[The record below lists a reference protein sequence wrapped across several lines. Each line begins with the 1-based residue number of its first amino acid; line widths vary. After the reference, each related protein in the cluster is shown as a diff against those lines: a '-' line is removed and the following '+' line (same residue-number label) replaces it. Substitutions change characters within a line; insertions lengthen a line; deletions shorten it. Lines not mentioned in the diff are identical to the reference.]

1 MSQNIGIILIV
12 LLTTLS
18 CKAQKLIADF
28 VYILMKP
35 LEWFFIVILYTFEQ
49 NPENRIAKQTL
60 IHWIEKK
67 LKTKQQLTTKAKKYT
82 HLDSEIEVQSFN

>member
-49 NPENRIAKQTL
+49 NPENRIAKQYFNPL
-60 IHWIEKK
+60 DRKEIKN
-67 LKTKQQLTTKAKKYT
+67 KTTAYNK
-82 HLDSEIEVQSFN
+82 S